1 MLLAIIDEDRDLDI
15 VASGQVYIPKKSEV
29 VNNHGLQMPLG
40 HNRVTIINVM
50 KSTAPLPCPNEEL
63 RLVCQAKKTFVPW
76 PSHLIF
82 LVEKVTKLL

>member
-1 MLLAIIDEDRDLDI
+1 MALIDEERDLDI
-15 VASGQVYIPKKSEV
+15 VSTGQVYIPKKSEV

-50 KSTAPLPCPNEEL
+50 KNTASLPCPNEEL

-82 LVEKVTKLL
+82 PLEKVMKLL